1 MIRRASWLLTL
12 GLAAAAAACGTG
24 ANAKPRSA
32 VSDSQLTPD
41 QRDAR
46 ALGLEIFDLV
56 DRAVAYRASHR
67 GRPASTLRQMGIES
81 LTTHTVRRLLNVQRE
96 PVVTVAYRRTSQ
108 REIVSCR
115 GDSQILVE
123 ASLNGGR
130 FTLMCTASSGAQR
143 PMEVGASADT
153 D

>member
-1 MIRRASWLLTL
+1 MIRRASWLLTA
-12 GLAAAAAACGTG
+12 GLACAAAGCGPG
-24 ANAKPRSA
+24 ADAKPRVA
-32 VSDSQLTPD
+32 EAGNDLPPD

-56 DRAVAYRASHR
+56 DRAVAFRVSHR
-67 GRPASTLRQMGIES
+67 GRPATTLRQMGIES
-81 LTTHTVRRLLNVQRE
+81 LTTTTVRRMLNVQRE
-96 PVVTVAYRRTSQ
+96 PVVTVAYRRPDK

-130 FTLMCTASSGAQR
+130 FTLMCTDRSGAPR
-143 PMEVGASADT
+143 SMEIGEPPEP
-153 D
+153 

>member
-1 MIRRASWLLTL
+1 MIRRASWLLSL
-12 GLAAAAAACGTG
+12 GVACAAAGCGAGTDS
-24 ANAKPRSA
+24 KPRVNDEGSN
-32 VSDSQLTPD
+32 LPPD

-67 GRPASTLRQMGIES
+67 GRPATTLRQMGIES
-81 LTTHTVRRLLNVQRE
+81 LTTNTVRRILNVQRE
-96 PVVTVAYRRTSQ
+96 PVVTVAYRRPGQ
-108 REIVSCR
+108 REIISCR

-143 PMEVGASADT
+143 PMEVGEPLGT